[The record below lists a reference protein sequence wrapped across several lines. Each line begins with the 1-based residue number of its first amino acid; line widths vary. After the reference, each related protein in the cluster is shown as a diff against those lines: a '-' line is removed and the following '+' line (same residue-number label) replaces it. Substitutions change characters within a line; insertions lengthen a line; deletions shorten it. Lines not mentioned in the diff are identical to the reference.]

1 MIFVTVGSQLPFDRM
16 IEAVDEVAPLLQ
28 GKQIIAQ
35 VFGMKYQPKNIQ
47 TLDYIHPKDFKNY
60 VDSAELIISHAG
72 TGTILSVAQMQKPL
86 IVFPR
91 LGKLKETRNN
101 HQIDTC
107 VRLEQITN
115 LQVAYNKEQ
124 LAEKIRLYLAGKL
137 PIMEKVPAHASTQ
150 MLDSIKNFIQPQKQE
165 FIGNSPIRAKAGF

>member
-28 GKQIIAQ
+28 GKEIIAQ
-35 VFGMKYQPKNIQ
+35 VFGMKYKPRNIK

-72 TGTILSVAQMQKPL
+72 TGTILSVAQMEKPM

-107 VRLEQITN
+107 IRMEEITK

-124 LAEKIRLYLAGKL
+124 LAEKIKLYLAGNL

-150 MLDSIKNFIQPQKQE
+150 MLNSIRDFIQPQQKILAIPQL
-165 FIGNSPIRAKAGF
+165 